1 MKDLI
6 IADITRIFRKPT
18 YRIAMLVCL
27 VWSLIWAINAKKDV
41 WNGFIYVKSQAT
53 ALGIVGLIMGIS
65 IYLSV
70 YADEFSSNS
79 MQCLIGHGVS
89 RFRLLL
95 AKFIDCVIVTFAS
108 FLAYYLF
115 ILIVGLVMGARI
127 NATELRFISGMVMVW
142 ALKSLG
148 YATFSMI
155 VLYWSKNVAMAT
167 FTDVFLLFAA
177 SLLMGL
183 LNNIPII
190 KFYHLQKYIF
200 EGMLNNANT
209 AIQLGQ
215 TQAWFWIFFAIARIC
230 IFSIVVSF
238 LLFRKKELDF

>member
-18 YRIAMLVCL
+18 YRIVLLVCL
-27 VWSLIWAINAKKDV
+27 AISLVWAIRTRMNV
-41 WNGFIYVKSQAT
+41 WNGYTYVAGQAG
-53 ALGIVGLIMGIS
+53 ALKIAGLILGIA

-108 FLAYYLF
+108 FFIYLF
-115 ILIVGLVMGARI
+115 FVMMLSLALGAGINAAELKYICGLVMI
-127 NATELRFISGMVMVW
+127 WT
-142 ALKSLG
+142 LKTLG

-155 VLYWSKNVAMAT
+155 VLYWSKNVGLAT
-167 FTDVFLLFAA
+167 IVDAVFMFAGETM
-177 SLLMGL
+177 LGFF
-183 LNNIPII
+183 NYIPVV
-190 KFYHLQKYIF
+190 KFYHLNQYVF
-200 EGMLNNANT
+200 EGILIKANT
-209 AIQLGQ
+209 SLQLGQ
-215 TQAWFWIFFAIARIC
+215 SGAWFWIIFAIVRIC
-230 IFSIVVSF
+230 AFSIVVSF
-238 LLFRKKELDF
+238 LLFRNKELDF